1 MSRGTVT
8 AKQILVGICL
18 LVLVGGVLAVGF
30 LSSDSPEGPEPRQV
44 GSNASERYAAIDG
57 LNATRTTVNRDGD
70 EVNRT
75 VHRVSMRPLTEQF
88 RERLLYGPRNRHNLT
103 VSNGS
108 MMWWQNRTSG
118 VVERLDLS
126 DPNLSTQR
134 TEGDRI
140 ERLFGRLNV
149 TEDTDTDRTAATPTP
164 GINPLPAVPQSG
176 GVPDGQRDERP
187 DGVGNA
193 AFAVSYN
200 GTDTIDGRSVYVL
213 KITPRNGSLVGDF
226 RQTLWVDTEWFF
238 PVKRHSE
245 WQSNGVQHAKTVV
258 YENVT
263 FNPGLDDSVFRF
275 DPSANVTVEL
285 EDTPRRDF
293 YSSTAALRRVT
304 NVSVPTPDLP
314 PSFELQFA
322 SKTESPRITSVG
334 LKYVNASTE
343 LSVSKVRGLFYPPT
357 PDRSAQV
364 AGQRANVSV
373 GYTTYVS
380 WSCDGYDYQ
389 VSGKA
394 VSSELLIE
402 VARSVGCG

>member
-8 AKQILVGICL
+8 AKQILGGICL
-18 LVLVGGVLAVGF
+18 LALVGGVLAVGF
-30 LSSDSPEGPEPRQV
+30 LSSDSPDRPEPRQI
-44 GSNASERYAAIDG
+44 GANASDRYAAVDG
-57 LNATRTTVNRDGD
+57 INATRTTINRDGD
-70 EVNRT
+70 EVNRSI
-75 VHRVSMRPLTEQF
+75 HRVSMRPGTDQF
-88 RERLLYGPRNRHNLT
+88 RERLQYGPQHRHDLT

-118 VVERLDLS
+118 AVERLDLS
-126 DPNLSTQR
+126 TPDVSVQR
-134 TEGDRI
+134 TEGERI
-140 ERLFGRLNV
+140 ERLFDRLNV
-149 TEDTDTDRTAATPTP
+149 TDGTDRTAATPTP

-176 GVPDGQRDERP
+176 DVPAGQTGERP
-187 DGVGNA
+187 NGVGNA

-200 GTDTIDGRSVYVL
+200 GTETIDGRSVYVL

-226 RQTLWVDTEWFF
+226 RQTLWVDTEWFV
-238 PVKRHSE
+238 PLKRHSE
-245 WQSNGVQHAKTVV
+245 WHSNGVQHAKTVV

-275 DPSANVTVEL
+275 DPSANVTVKL

-314 PSFELQFA
+314 PSFQLQFA

-334 LKYVNASTE
+334 QKYVNASTE
-343 LSVSKVRGLFYPPT
+343 ISVSKVEGYFYPPT
-357 PDRSAQV
+357 PDRSTRV
-364 AGQRANVSV
+364 AGQQANVSV

-380 WSCDGYDYQ
+380 WSCGGYDYQ

-394 VSSELLIE
+394 VSPKLLIE
-402 VARSVGCG
+402 IARSVGCE